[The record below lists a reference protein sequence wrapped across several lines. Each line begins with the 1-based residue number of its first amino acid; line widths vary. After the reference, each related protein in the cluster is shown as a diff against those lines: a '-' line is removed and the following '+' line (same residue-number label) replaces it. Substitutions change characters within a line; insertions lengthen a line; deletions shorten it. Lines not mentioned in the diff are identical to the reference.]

1 MLSSSVFDALPPPSK
16 GLGLMGASSPSRTRE
31 ERFRALVGQ
40 APMQYLSRW
49 RIQLA
54 VRRLEQSRVKIGALA
69 LELGYESEAAFSRAF
84 KQATGMSPLEYVH
97 TIRLEEAKQMLEAGD
112 EPVEAVANA
121 VGYED
126 SGFFGRLFK
135 KKVGLTPAQYRKR
148 FGSLRDALRAGT

>member
-1 MLSSSVFDALPPPSK
+1 
-16 GLGLMGASSPSRTRE
+16 
-31 ERFRALVGQ
+31 
-40 APMQYLSRW
+40 
-49 RIQLA
+49 
-54 VRRLEQSRVKIGALA
+54 
-69 LELGYESEAAFSRAF
+69 
-84 KQATGMSPLEYVH
+84 
-97 TIRLEEAKQMLEAGD
+97 MLEAGD